1 MRRRRP
7 RGAARGV
14 YRAAGGRASVAGAG
28 QVRGIRAPVGAE
40 GDGRLGADAD
50 THVPPKFPLQRR
62 NCAAER
68 NLRESAGGTVRLAAC
83 DGNDL
88 CGTREASFC
97 STGPPTQQRP
107 MARASGTVKWF
118 SQEKG
123 FGFVTREDGTDIFV
137 HHSGIS
143 GRGFK
148 TLEQGERV
156 EFDVIE
162 EPKGLKAANLVRLDA
177 PEGGQPADGADRGG
191 YGEGPGRDYGGGYGQ
206 SGGYGGGGGYADRA
220 GGGGS
225 GYNRGGGGRD
235 SGGWG
240 GGGGGNRGGNRR
252 EYGDDW

>member
-1 MRRRRP
+1 
-7 RGAARGV
+7 
-14 YRAAGGRASVAGAG
+14 
-28 QVRGIRAPVGAE
+28 
-40 GDGRLGADAD
+40 
-50 THVPPKFPLQRR
+50 
-62 NCAAER
+62 
-68 NLRESAGGTVRLAAC
+68 
-83 DGNDL
+83 
-88 CGTREASFC
+88 
-97 STGPPTQQRP
+97 

-177 PEGGQPADGADRGG
+177 PEGGSQPADNMGRGG
-191 YGEGPGRDYGGGYGQ
+191 YSEGPGRDYGGGYGQ
-206 SGGYGGGGGYADRA
+206 GGGYGGGGGYADRA
-220 GGGGS
+220 DGGG
-225 GYNRGGGGRD
+225 GYNRGGGGRGNGGGRD

-240 GGGGGNRGGNRR
+240 GGGNRGGNRR
-252 EYGDDW
+252 DYGDDW

>member
-1 MRRRRP
+1 
-7 RGAARGV
+7 
-14 YRAAGGRASVAGAG
+14 
-28 QVRGIRAPVGAE
+28 
-40 GDGRLGADAD
+40 
-50 THVPPKFPLQRR
+50 
-62 NCAAER
+62 
-68 NLRESAGGTVRLAAC
+68 
-83 DGNDL
+83 
-88 CGTREASFC
+88 
-97 STGPPTQQRP
+97 

-177 PEGGQPADGADRGG
+177 PEAGDQPADMGRGG

-206 SGGYGGGGGYADRA
+206 GGGGYGGGGYGDRP
-220 GGGGS
+220 GG
-225 GYNRGGGGRD
+225 GYNRGGGGRGNGGGRD

-240 GGGGGNRGGNRR
+240 NGGGNRGGRR
-252 EYGDDW
+252 DYGGDDW